1 MGKIITIKKDDEV
14 LLEFEVTN
22 AMLMVARKLEI
33 PDNEYILALAM
44 DKLKEK
50 GEDNEHM

>member
-1 MGKIITIKKDDEV
+1 MAKTITIKKDDEV

-22 AMLMVARKLEI
+22 AMLMIAKKLGI
-33 PDNEYILALAM
+33 PDNEYILAIAM

-50 GEDNEHM
+50 EEGEIK

>member
-1 MGKIITIKKDDEV
+1 MGKIVTVKQDDEV

-22 AMLMVARKLEI
+22 AMLTIARKLAI
-33 PDNEYILALAM
+33 PDNEYILAVAM

-50 GEDNEHM
+50 EEDEK